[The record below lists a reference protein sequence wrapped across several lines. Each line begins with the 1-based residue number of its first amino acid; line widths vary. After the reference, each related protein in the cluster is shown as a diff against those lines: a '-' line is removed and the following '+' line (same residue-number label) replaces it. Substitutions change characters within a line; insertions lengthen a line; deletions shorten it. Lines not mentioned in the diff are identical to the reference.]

1 MLRSIYCISR
11 FLPGYSFFGK
21 KGYSYSLH
29 YRLFSNLKSQ
39 KNFEKKKTSTIKI
52 SNASL
57 MNLGINIEYLT
68 KEDIKQ
74 LEDEHN
80 KKEFEKLIF
89 KHHRER
95 PRCLSLTSNKNI
107 FNNPFYEV
115 LNFGDNSQNII
126 NENYF
131 SDKHTKTN
139 MNYSSN
145 DNNYNNLSQIKPNVN
160 FDFSFQSDVENNNYS
175 FETYSHLDIDIGDEI
190 GKNNL
195 LNEATNNIT
204 KNNIINCQNNNSSS
218 IKKIMKTSDTT
229 SSFSSDNSFELEIE
243 NENEEEIFPKHKTL
257 ENFQNSQNFVKNG
270 KNSGENEKIEKI
282 FKNFKNLKK
291 NMKSSK
297 LEPKIN
303 LYKLSKLYS
312 LVINK
317 S

>member
-52 SNASL
+52 SNSSL
-57 MNLGINIEYLT
+57 MNFRINIEYLK

-74 LEDEHN
+74 LEDDHN

-95 PRCLSLTSNKNI
+95 PRCLSLTSNQNI
-107 FNNPFYEV
+107 FKNPFYEV
-115 LNFGDNSQNII
+115 LNFGGDTQNII

-139 MNYSSN
+139 MNFSSN
-145 DNNYNNLSQIKPNVN
+145 ENNYNNLSQIKPNVN
-160 FDFSFQSDVENNNYS
+160 FDLSFQSEVENNNYS
-175 FETYSHLDIDIGDEI
+175 FETYSHLEIDMGDEI

-195 LNEATNNIT
+195 LNEAMNNIT
-204 KNNIINCQNNNSSS
+204 KNTSINSQNNNSSS

-243 NENEEEIFPKHKTL
+243 NENEEEIVPKAK
-257 ENFQNSQNFVKNG
+257 NFEDSQNIL
-270 KNSGENEKIEKI
+270 ENEKIFGKNEKIEEI

-297 LEPKIN
+297 LESKIN
-303 LYKLSKLYS
+303 LYKLSELYS